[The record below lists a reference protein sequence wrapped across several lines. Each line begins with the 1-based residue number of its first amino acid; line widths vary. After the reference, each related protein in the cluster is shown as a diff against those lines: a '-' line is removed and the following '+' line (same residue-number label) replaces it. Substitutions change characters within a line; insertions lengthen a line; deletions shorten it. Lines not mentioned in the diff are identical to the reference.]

1 MAVMAAAPPGLAGTA
16 SATMNALRQMGMT
29 LGVAFLGALMS
40 SEAMRKLVSLADAQG
55 ISGATHAARQAIT
68 HGVASSGSPVIEVL
82 YGPAMEHGFH
92 VAMAGAG
99 LACAIAVVLLMTI
112 RRER

>member
-1 MAVMAAAPPGLAGTA
+1 
-16 SATMNALRQMGMT
+16 
-29 LGVAFLGALMS
+29 
-40 SEAMRKLVSLADAQG
+40 
-55 ISGATHAARQAIT
+55 
-68 HGVASSGSPVIEVL
+68 VL

-99 LACAIAVVLLMTI
+99 LACAIAVVLLTTI